1 MEILTKVRSWAGGL
15 ADLGVSLAAL
25 AIVIEV
31 LGLGS
36 MPFMPAEMSVITNI
50 SNIMTNLGSQGVIG
64 LIAVWILYEIWQKR
78 GA

>member
-64 LIAVWILYEIWQKR
+64 LIAVWILYEIWQK
-78 GA
+78 

>member
-15 ADLGVSLAAL
+15 ADLGVSIAAL

-50 SNIMTNLGSQGVIG
+50 SNIMTSLGSQGVIG
-64 LIAVWILYEIWQKR
+64 LVAVWILYEIWQKR

>member
-64 LIAVWILYEIWQKR
+64 LVAVWILYEIWQKR

>member
-1 MEILTKVRSWAGGL
+1 MELLTIVRSWAGGL

>member
-15 ADLGVSLAAL
+15 ADLGVSIAAL

-31 LGLGS
+31 LCLGS

-64 LIAVWILYEIWQKR
+64 LVAVWILYEIWQKR

>member
-50 SNIMTNLGSQGVIG
+50 RSIMTNLGSQGVIG
-64 LIAVWILYEIWQKR
+64 LVAVWILYEIWQKR

>member
-15 ADLGVSLAAL
+15 ADLGVSIAAL

-64 LIAVWILYEIWQKR
+64 LVAVWILYEIWQKR
-78 GA
+78 

>member
-15 ADLGVSLAAL
+15 ADLGVSIAAL

-64 LIAVWILYEIWQKR
+64 LVAVWILYEIWQKR

>member
-50 SNIMTNLGSQGVIG
+50 SNIMTNLGSQ
-64 LIAVWILYEIWQKR
+64 
-78 GA
+78 

>member
-15 ADLGVSLAAL
+15 ADLGVSIAAL

>member
-15 ADLGVSLAAL
+15 ADLGVSIAAL

-36 MPFMPAEMSVITNI
+36 MPFMPAEMSVISNI

-64 LIAVWILYEIWQKR
+64 LVAVWILYEIWQKR

>member
-15 ADLGVSLAAL
+15 ADLGVSIAAL

-36 MPFMPAEMSVITNI
+36 IPFMPAEMSVITNI

-64 LIAVWILYEIWQKR
+64 LVAVWILYEIWQKR

>member
-31 LGLGS
+31 LGLGY
-36 MPFMPAEMSVITNI
+36 MPFMTAEMSVITNI

>member
-64 LIAVWILYEIWQKR
+64 LIAVWILYEICQKR

>member
-36 MPFMPAEMSVITNI
+36 MPFMPDEMSVITNI
-50 SNIMTNLGSQGVIG
+50 SSIMTNLGSQGVIG
-64 LIAVWILYEIWQKR
+64 LVAVWILYEIWQKR
-78 GA
+78 

>member
-1 MEILTKVRSWAGGL
+1 MEILTRVRSWAGGL
-15 ADLGVSLAAL
+15 ADLGVSIAAL

-64 LIAVWILYEIWQKR
+64 LVAVWILYEIWQKR

>member
-31 LGLGS
+31 LVLGA

>member
-50 SNIMTNLGSQGVIG
+50 SSIMTNLGSQGVIG
-64 LIAVWILYEIWQKR
+64 LVAVWILYEIWQKR
-78 GA
+78 GE

>member
-15 ADLGVSLAAL
+15 ADLGVSIAAL

-64 LIAVWILYEIWQKR
+64 LVAVWILYEMWQKR